1 MSTLNHWYLRDK
13 FLLTVCFI
21 LPPLAYII
29 LLLNKNKLGYK
40 KYVEN
45 LTIATFILCIWIL
58 KFLPG
63 NFYPAF
69 IFTVLIVYYLQ
80 KYVFKKKE

>member
-1 MSTLNHWYLRDK
+1 MSTLIPWYLRDK
-13 FLLTVCFI
+13 FIWAVCII

-29 LLLNKNKLGYK
+29 LLLNKKKLNHK

-45 LTIATFILCIWIL
+45 LTIATIIVGIWVL

-63 NFYPAF
+63 KLYPAF
-69 IFTVLIVYYLQ
+69 IFTVLIGYYLR
-80 KYVFKKKE
+80 KYFYKKKK